1 VHSSHLGCSNLLV
14 GAKASGTGSPQ
25 IAYTSDAG
33 FQYGGTGHYPAGRHP
48 AGTMRPIY
56 NEDSGTYAGQIPEA
70 PETYNAIAYHGGMNE
85 HQLAISETTFGGLSI
100 LGGQKG
106 LIDYG
111 TLMDLA
117 LQRCKTAREAITF
130 IDQILK
136 DHGYA
141 SSGESISI
149 ADTKE
154 VWLMELVSKGAGE
167 KGAVWVARRV
177 PDDGVCSHANQARIR
192 TWPRDDPENA
202 MFAND
207 TVSFAVSK
215 GLFPAH
221 ADPLTFSFSDVYDP
235 VDFTGARLGEAR
247 AYNML
252 KEVSKDASF
261 APNYLDYAQG
271 YNLTNRMPLFVTAEA
286 GSVTLN
292 TTSWLMR
299 TRFTGTWFDERS
311 DVGAGPYHAEYR
323 ARPLLWS
330 SGGKKYLNERTV
342 GVQQN
347 AFHFVANPRAN
358 VPAAL
363 GGILWNGCDDQ
374 SLSVRFPIYTVSTEL
389 APTWV
394 ESAESNRT
402 VFKMRSSHWAFNLV
416 ANFAYFQWSAVA
428 PVVQGK
434 IVAYEEMLFK
444 NVAEKDTA
452 VLAMIK
458 NGGASKEDVAK
469 TLTEFSVQAGDKL
482 VDDWNTFF
490 GELFVRFSDGFDAS
504 VMPRAAAPG
513 APTGYAR
520 GGTST
525 VQVKEPG
532 YDQSWYDRIAADAG
546 EKYHVPGGGD
556 GGGDGDAAPLLN
568 PRLSKDRL
576 RFM

>member
-1 VHSSHLGCSNLLV
+1 MSVLDRTLEKRPHPPAPDNVLRSPIPPSSPNQCVLCRAGLCQHTLHCLCNRVLCSNTCAYDVISPCFIFFLL
-14 GAKASGTGSPQ
+14 
-25 IAYTSDAG
+25 
-33 FQYGGTGHYPAGRHP
+33 
-48 AGTMRPIY
+48 
-56 NEDSGTYAGQIPEA
+56 
-70 PETYNAIAYHGGMNE
+70 
-85 HQLAISETTFGGLSI
+85 LLSVF
-100 LGGQKG
+100 
-106 LIDYG
+106 
-111 TLMDLA
+111 
-117 LQRCKTAREAITF
+117 R
-130 IDQILK
+130 
-136 DHGYA
+136 
-141 SSGESISI
+141 
-149 ADTKE
+149 
-154 VWLMELVSKGAGE
+154 
-167 KGAVWVARRV
+167 
-177 PDDGVCSHANQARIR
+177 
-192 TWPRDDPENA
+192 
-202 MFAND
+202 
-207 TVSFAVSK
+207 
-215 GLFPAH
+215 
-221 ADPLTFSFSDVYDP
+221 
-235 VDFTGARLGEAR
+235 
-247 AYNML
+247 
-252 KEVSKDASF
+252 
-261 APNYLDYAQG
+261 
-271 YNLTNRMPLFVTAEA
+271 
-286 GSVTLN
+286 
-292 TTSWLMR
+292 
-299 TRFTGTWFDERS
+299 
-311 DVGAGPYHAEYR
+311 YHAEYR
-323 ARPLLWS
+323 VRPLLWS

-546 EKYHVPGGGD
+546 EKYHVPGSGD
-556 GGGDGDAAPLLN
+556 GGGDGDAVPLLN